1 MLNKLQIFIIIRLK
15 IDSDMI
21 SILEDYN
28 YGEAAM
34 MVSEKTMED
43 NMALREI
50 RKKIRKNK
58 L

>member
-1 MLNKLQIFIIIRLK
+1 
-15 IDSDMI
+15 MI